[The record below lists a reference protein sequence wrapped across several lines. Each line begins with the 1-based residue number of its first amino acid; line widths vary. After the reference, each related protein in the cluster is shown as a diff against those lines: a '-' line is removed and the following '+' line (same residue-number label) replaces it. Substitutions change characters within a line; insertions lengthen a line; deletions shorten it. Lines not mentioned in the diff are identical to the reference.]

1 MLNRVRKAAPFA
13 LTFVLV
19 LAGAAFAGDNEG
31 VTFSTTSDTE
41 VPGIGAGGTVSLN
54 VSASGMVGVSQY
66 DMTIEVSPADA
77 FDLGATAFTAA
88 TDFVAPGKEV
98 GEGTVKVGAAI
109 LGDGSLDG
117 DGSLGDMVLTA
128 SDSFSES
135 IEATITVTMVSLGPT
150 STDRDEFD
158 ADAVGIT
165 IIVNPP
171 VTDPALAA
179 VGATDLSLDFSAMV
193 GDGGTL
199 DGSSGEVTLGVNFT
213 DAEGAATEGQEI
225 TWSITNNGAESVF
238 LLGDGD
244 IREITAATADVIVTG
259 STDADGLA
267 SLTLDCEGDDD
278 SGSTSVSVTAATSAP
293 NSIGDSVDLSVG
305 FSIAWDI
312 PVPAELASFAAEV
325 TGDKEVLLRWGVVS
339 QTNNLGWEVFRS
351 TDNTIYERV
360 GDLVAGD
367 GTIDVFKTYEF
378 VDSDPPLADVI
389 YYYLKQIDLDGSSSR
404 SQVVEVFFGST
415 VVDQGLVPL
424 ANALAQNFPNPF
436 NPETTIRFDL
446 AEAATVTVTVYDAAG
461 QTVLTLVDGEHL
473 SAGNYSRIWD
483 GLNQNGEAVG
493 SGVYFY
499 EMNAGKF
506 NSMKKMTLVR

>member
-1 MLNRVRKAAPFA
+1 MS
-13 LTFVLV
+13 
-19 LAGAAFAGDNEG
+19 G
-31 VTFSTTSDTE
+31 
-41 VPGIGAGGTVSLN
+41 
-54 VSASGMVGVSQY
+54 SAS
-66 DMTIEVSPADA
+66 
-77 FDLGATAFTAA
+77 
-88 TDFVAPGKEV
+88 PG
-98 GEGTVKVGAAI
+98 
-109 LGDGSLDG
+109 
-117 DGSLGDMVLTA
+117 
-128 SDSFSES
+128 
-135 IEATITVTMVSLGPT
+135 T
-150 STDRDEFD
+150 SRCLPSWR
-158 ADAVGIT
+158 V
-165 IIVNPP
+165 
-171 VTDPALAA
+171 
-179 VGATDLSLDFSAMV
+179 
-193 GDGGTL
+193 
-199 DGSSGEVTLGVNFT
+199 
-213 DAEGAATEGQEI
+213 
-225 TWSITNNGAESVF
+225 
-238 LLGDGD
+238 
-244 IREITAATADVIVTG
+244 
-259 STDADGLA
+259 
-267 SLTLDCEGDDD
+267 
-278 SGSTSVSVTAATSAP
+278 
-293 NSIGDSVDLSVG
+293 
-305 FSIAWDI
+305 
-312 PVPAELASFAAEV
+312 FAAEV

-424 ANALAQNFPNPF
+424 VNALAQNFPNPF